1 MELTVLVV
9 VLWVAA
15 VCLHEFG
22 HAITAY
28 IAGDKSVKDKGYL
41 TLNPIVYFN
50 SATTLVLPVLILLI
64 GGIPLPGAAVYI
76 DRRAIK
82 SRVWHS
88 LISLAGPV
96 FSFIFLILLLVA
108 FQFMSA
114 EWTAPGNHPYDTVYD
129 TVSLLIFLQF
139 MVIIIN
145 LLPIPPLDGYG
156 VIEPWLP
163 ASLRN
168 AINARANMGF
178 FILILLLWYCKP
190 FYIFIQSV
198 AVFLT
203 MICGVNMRVVQHA
216 MNTLT
221 HNSYPLVGVLIVAW
235 IIRSKMAPPA
245 EQADKLL
252 SSNKPAEALPLYD
265 KALEKN
271 SEDTQALLGSSS
283 CLLSLGKPDK
293 ALERLDKV
301 LKVQPRNNKAL
312 ALQSACLA
320 ETGKHDQAIE
330 SAEKA
335 ILDTENTMPLP
346 YLVLALSYSEKQR
359 FDEALQAINKYLSKD
374 PENAQALSIKGNVLE
389 ELSRYDEALDTY
401 SKAARSRDGHIRGCI
416 ARGILLC
423 TLGRLDEGLAE
434 FHKVLPQEDS
444 IRAEELAK
452 LKMLLSEAATKY
464 DAAGRPEKAEHLR
477 EAASRVS

>member
-64 GGIPLPGAAVYI
+64 GGIPLPGAAVSI
-76 DRRAIK
+76 DRRAVK

-88 LISLAGPV
+88 LISLAGPL
-96 FSFIFLILLLVA
+96 FSFIFLVLLLVA
-108 FQFMSA
+108 FQFMSP

-129 TVSLLIFLQF
+129 TVSLLIYLQF
-139 MVIIIN
+139 YVIIIN
-145 LLPIPPLDGYG
+145 LLPLPPLDGYG

-163 ASLRN
+163 ANIRN
-168 AINARANMGF
+168 SIAEKANMGF
-178 FILILLLWYCKP
+178 FILILLFWYCKP
-190 FYIFIQSV
+190 FAIFIQSI
-198 AVFLT
+198 AVTLT
-203 MICGVNMRVVQHA
+203 ALCGVNLRVVQHGLH
-216 MNTLT
+216 TLT
-221 HNSYPLVGVLIVAW
+221 SNSYPLIGVLIVAW
-235 IIRSKMAPPA
+235 IIRSKMAPLA

-301 LKVQPRNNKAL
+301 LTVQPRNNKAL

-346 YLVLALSYSEKQR
+346 YLVLALSYSERQR
-359 FDEALQAINKYLSKD
+359 FEEALAAINKYLSRD
-374 PENAQALSIKGNVLE
+374 PENAQALFIKGNVLE
-389 ELSRYDEALDTY
+389 ELSRYDEALDTF

-416 ARGILLC
+416 ARGILLS
-423 TLGRLDEGLAE
+423 TLGRVDEGLAE

-452 LKMLLSEAATKY
+452 LKLLLNEAATKY
-464 DAAGRPEKAEHLR
+464 DEAGRPEKAEHLR
-477 EAASRVS
+477 EAATQVS